1 MMGPITLRIPR
12 SMMVELNDHLFP
24 GDGDEHGAVIGAA
37 VVPTSDG
44 GMRLLAQELFL
55 AEDGIDYLPG
65 QRGYRMLTA
74 DFVRR
79 CALACA
85 DRELAYLPIHNHGGT
100 DQVGFSQPDMASH
113 ERGYP
118 ALLDILDG
126 PPVGAL
132 VFAQRAVAGDIWLP
146 DGRRH
151 ELDHAIVVGPTSAR
165 LQARPSEP
173 SLVDPMYDRQAR
185 IFGDRGQDLLRRQ
198 TVVIV
203 GLGGAGSLVNEY
215 VARLGVGH
223 IVGIDFDR
231 LDETNYPRIVGARP
245 PDLEGRRSWL
255 HWIGGGRLGK
265 SDHQLPYKVD
275 IAQRVARE
283 ANPTISYDA
292 IVGDI
297 TDDAVARRLGD
308 ADAIF
313 LAADSMQARL
323 VVNRAVHQYLVPAW
337 QVGAKVQVNKE
348 TGDLVDVFSVVRHLV
363 PGETCMWCNGLISSS
378 MLAEEAVSAEQR
390 RRQRYIDEVAA
401 PSVITLNAVATA
413 HAVNDYLFSVA
424 TPERNSGETKW
435 VKYRP
440 GIQQPAVEI
449 PRTDPSCSECCSSRA
464 AGDGQRLPTKTTRVA

>member
-1 MMGPITLRIPR
+1 MMGPITLRIAR
-12 SMMVELNDHLFP
+12 LMKAELDEHLFP

-37 VVPTSDG
+37 VVPMPNG

-55 AEDGIDYLPG
+55 AEDGVDYLPG

-74 DFVRR
+74 DFVRQ

-85 DRELAYLPIHNHGGT
+85 DRGLAYMPIHNHGGT
-100 DQVGFSQPDMASH
+100 NQVGFSQPDMASH

-132 VFAQRAVAGDIWLP
+132 VFAQQAVAGDIWLP
-146 DGRRH
+146 GGERH

-165 LQARPSEP
+165 MQARPSAP
-173 SLVDPMYDRQAR
+173 SLVDPMYNRQVR
-185 IFGDRGQDLLRRQ
+185 IFGDRGQDLLNQQ

-203 GLGGAGSLVNEY
+203 GLGGAGSLVNQY

-223 IVGIDFDR
+223 IVGIDFDQ

-245 PDLEGRRSWL
+245 SDLEWRRSWL
-255 HWIGGGRLGK
+255 HRISGGRLGK
-265 SDHQLPYKVD
+265 SDDRLPYKVD
-275 IAQRVARE
+275 IAERVARE
-283 ANPTISYDA
+283 ANPNISYEA

-297 TDDAVARRLGD
+297 TDDAVARRLVD

-323 VVNRAVHQYLVPAW
+323 VVNRAVHQFLVPAW
-337 QVGAKVQVNKE
+337 QVGAKVQVDNE

-363 PGETCMWCNGLISSS
+363 PGETCMWCNGLINPTT
-378 MLAEEAVSAEQR
+378 LAEEAVSAEQR
-390 RRQRYIDEVAA
+390 RGQRYVDEVVA
-401 PSVITLNAVATA
+401 PSVITLNAVATS

-424 TPERNSGETKW
+424 APEITSGETKW
-435 VKYRP
+435 AKYRP

-449 PRTDPSCSECCSSRA
+449 PRTDPACRECHASRA
-464 AGDGQRLPTKTTRVA
+464 AGDGQRLPTKLTKVA